1 MICHNESKSIEEVK
15 DIEELDP
22 KQIRCPKCHEEFEL
36 TQDLLNGH
44 V

>member
-1 MICHNESKSIEEVK
+1 MTCIEEVK
-15 DIEELDP
+15 RIEELDH

-36 TQDLLNGH
+36 TKDILSEH